1 MTVEHY
7 LKEKA
12 FLSAEQMQ
20 TVSALFSEVEFPK
33 KAMILEQGN
42 ICRHL
47 YFIEQGLVK
56 AYFIDRN
63 GEEVILNFA
72 SESWWITD
80 IHSFEENKA
89 SRLYIETLEPTV
101 CRALTL
107 DDQYELFEKNP
118 GIERFFRVML
128 QKHVGVLQER
138 LFEQIAATAEDRYD
152 NFLER
157 YPSLSNRIPQNQIA
171 NYIGVSPEFLS
182 RIRKRKVKG

>member
-1 MTVEHY
+1 MTLEEY
-7 LKEKA
+7 LKQKA
-12 FLSAEQMQ
+12 DLNNEELTLVKS
-20 TVSALFSEVEFPK
+20 LFQEIEFQK
-33 KAMILEQGN
+33 KSMVLEEGN

-47 YFIEQGLVK
+47 YFIETGLIK

-72 SESWWITD
+72 SETWWITD
-80 IHSFEENKA
+80 IHSFEENKP

-101 CRALTL
+101 CRAITL
-107 DDQYELFEKNP
+107 DDQYKLFDSIP
-118 GIERFFRVML
+118 RLERFFRVLL

-138 LFEQIAATAEDRYD
+138 LFEHIAATAEDRYD
-152 NFLER
+152 GFLLR

-182 RIRKRKVKG
+182 RIRKRKVGK

>member
-1 MTVEHY
+1 MTVEEY
-7 LKEKA
+7 LSDKA
-12 FLSAEQMQ
+12 SLTDSESKALSN
-20 TVSALFSEVEFPK
+20 LFSIIEFPK
-33 KAMILEQGN
+33 KSMVLEQGN

-89 SRLYIETLEPTV
+89 SRLFIETIEPTT
-101 CRALTL
+101 CRAITRE
-107 DDQYELFEKNP
+107 DQYLLFEKIP
-118 GIERFFRVML
+118 RIERFFRVLL

-138 LFEQIAATAEDRYD
+138 LFEHIAATAEDRYD
-152 NFLER
+152 AFLDR

-182 RIRKRKVKG
+182 RIRKRRVGK

>member
-1 MTVEHY
+1 MTVEAY
-7 LKEKA
+7 LKEKVQ
-12 FLSAEQMQ
+12 LTPNEIKEV
-20 TVSALFSEVEFPK
+20 TALFTEVEFPK

-47 YFIEQGLVK
+47 YFIQEGLVK

-80 IHSFEENKA
+80 IYSFEENRA
-89 SRLYIETLEPTV
+89 SRLYIESIEPTKCRVLTLEN
-101 CRALTL
+101 
-107 DDQYELFEKNP
+107 QYELFDKIP
-118 GIERFFRVML
+118 RLERFFRMLL

-138 LFEQIAATAEDRYD
+138 LFEHIAATAEDRYD
-152 NFLER
+152 GFLES
-157 YPSLSNRIPQNQIA
+157 YPTLSNRIPQNQIA

-182 RIRKRKVKG
+182 RIRKRKVGK

>member
-1 MTVEHY
+1 MTVEEY
-7 LKEKA
+7 LNDKA
-12 FLSAEQMQ
+12 SLTNSESKTLSN
-20 TVSALFSEVEFPK
+20 LFSIIEFPK
-33 KAMILEQGN
+33 KSMVLEQGN

-89 SRLYIETLEPTV
+89 SRLFIETIEPTT
-101 CRALTL
+101 CRAITRE
-107 DDQYELFEKNP
+107 DQYLLFEKIP
-118 GIERFFRVML
+118 RIERFFRVLL

-138 LFEQIAATAEDRYD
+138 LFEHIAATAEDRYD
-152 NFLER
+152 AFLDR

-182 RIRKRKVKG
+182 RIRKRRVGK

>member
-1 MTVEHY
+1 MTVEEY
-7 LKEKA
+7 LRDKA
-12 FLSAEQMQ
+12 NLTDSE
-20 TVSALFSEVEFPK
+20 TKVLNGLFSIREFPK
-33 KAMILEQGN
+33 KSMVLEQGN
-42 ICRHL
+42 ICKHL

-89 SRLYIETLEPTV
+89 SRLFIQTIEPTS
-101 CRALTL
+101 CRAITRS
-107 DDQYELFEKNP
+107 DQYLLFEKIP
-118 GIERFFRVML
+118 RLERFFRLLL

-138 LFEQIAATAEDRYD
+138 LFEHIAATAEDRYD
-152 NFLER
+152 SFLEH

-171 NYIGVSPEFLS
+171 NYLGVSPEFLS
-182 RIRKRKVKG
+182 RIRKRRVSK

>member
-1 MTVEHY
+1 MTVEEY
-7 LKEKA
+7 FKQKSD
-12 FLSAEQMQ
+12 LSQQELSL
-20 TVSALFSEVEFPK
+20 VSRLFTEVDFPK
-33 KAMILEQGN
+33 KSMILEQGN

-63 GEEVILNFA
+63 GQEVILNFA

-89 SRLYIETLEPTV
+89 SRLYIETIEPTS
-101 CRALTL
+101 CRAITH
-107 DDQYELFEKNP
+107 DDQYELFLQVP
-118 GIERFFRVML
+118 RIERFFRVLL

-138 LFEQIAATAEDRYD
+138 LFEHIAATAEDRYD
-152 NFLER
+152 GFLDR
-157 YPSLSNRIPQNQIA
+157 YPTLSNRIPQNQIA

-182 RIRKRKVKG
+182 RIRKRKVGK

>member
-1 MTVEHY
+1 MTVEEY
-7 LKEKA
+7 FKQKA
-12 FLSAEQMQ
+12 QLSDNQVRELGELFLAID
-20 TVSALFSEVEFPK
+20 FPK
-33 KAMILEQGN
+33 KAMVLEQGN

-89 SRLYIETLEPTV
+89 SRLYIETIEPTV

-107 DDQYELFEKNP
+107 EDQYALFEKVP
-118 GIERFFRVML
+118 GIERFFRMLL

-138 LFEQIAATAEDRYD
+138 LFEHIAATAEDRYD

-157 YPSLSNRIPQNQIA
+157 YPNLSNRIPQNQIA